1 VSDTSATVRVVAET
15 VDVSVLIP
23 VRNEASVL
31 RHVADAMRAQ
41 RFDGTF
47 ELLFVD
53 GRSDDGSREILE
65 ALAAEDPRVRV
76 LDNPARRTPQAL
88 NLALRAARGRV
99 VARMDAHTRYP
110 QDYLALGVERLERG
124 GVDWVSGPQ
133 LAEGD
138 GPWSRRVALAL
149 SSRLGTGGADF
160 RHAADEEFEVDS
172 GFTGMWLRETLERH
186 GGWDEEWLNDQDF
199 ELAARIRKAGG
210 KIVCVPAMAAGYIPR
225 DSLRRLAEQYHRY
238 GFYRVKTSLRHPES
252 LRRSHVLAPGLVIAT
267 AAAAVAP
274 RPLRRVARAGVAVYG
289 AAVLAAAAGELR
301 RAAADDDPTDATRR
315 DAADDDP
322 TDATR
327 RDAVID
333 AAALPLVFATMHL
346 SWGAGFLRGCATL
359 GVPWEALAGLT
370 SGSARR

>member
-1 VSDTSATVRVVAET
+1 VAE

-23 VRNEASVL
+23 VRNEAAVL
-31 RHVADAMRAQ
+31 RDVADAMRAQ
-41 RFDGTF
+41 RFDGSF

-53 GRSDDGSREILE
+53 GRSDDGSRAILE
-65 ALAAEDPRVRV
+65 ALAAEDARVRV

-99 VARMDAHTRYP
+99 IARMDAHTRYP
-110 QDYLALGVERLERG
+110 LDYLALGVERLERG
-124 GVDWVSGPQ
+124 GADWVSGPQ

-149 SSRLGTGGADF
+149 TSRLGTGGADF

-210 KIVCVPAMAAGYIPR
+210 RIVCVPAMAAGYIPR

-238 GFYRVKTSLRHPES
+238 GFYRVKTSLRHPETM
-252 LRRSHVLAPGLVIAT
+252 RRSHVLAPGLVVT
-267 AAAAVAP
+267 VAAAVAAP
-274 RPLRRVARAGVAVYG
+274 RPVRRAARAGVG
-289 AAVLAAAAGELR
+289 AYAAAIAATTATELR
-301 RAAADDDPTDATRR
+301 RPDARR
-315 DAADDDP
+315 
-322 TDATR
+322 R
-327 RDAVID
+327 D

-346 SWGAGFLRGCATL
+346 SWGVGFLRGCATL
-359 GVPWEALAGLT
+359 GVPWRALAGLT

>member
-1 VSDTSATVRVVAET
+1 
-15 VDVSVLIP
+15 
-23 VRNEASVL
+23 VL
-31 RHVADAMRAQ
+31 RDVADAMRAQ
-41 RFDGTF
+41 RFDRRF

-53 GRSDDGSREILE
+53 GGSDDGSRAILDR
-65 ALAAEDPRVRV
+65 LAAEDPRVRV

-88 NLALRAARGRV
+88 NLALRAARGQV
-99 VARMDAHTRYP
+99 IARMDAHTRYP
-110 QDYLALGVERLERG
+110 PDYLALGVARLRRG

-133 LAEGD
+133 LAEGE

-160 RHAADEEFEVDS
+160 RHAADEEFDVDS

-210 KIVCVPAMAAGYIPR
+210 RIVCVPAMAAGYIPR

-252 LRRSHVLAPGLVIAT
+252 LRRSHVLAPGLVVT
-267 AAAAVAP
+267 LAAAAVAP
-274 RPLRRVARAGVAVYG
+274 RPLRRAARAGVGAYT
-289 AAVLAAAAGELR
+289 AAVLGATARELR
-301 RAAADDDPTDATRR
+301 SAPAA
-315 DAADDDP
+315 
-322 TDATR
+322 
-327 RDAVID
+327 D

-346 SWGAGFLRGCATL
+346 SWGVGFLRGCVTL
-359 GVPWEALAGLT
+359 GVPWRALAGLT

>member
-1 VSDTSATVRVVAET
+1 VDPEA

-23 VRNEASVL
+23 VRNEAPLL
-31 RHVADAMRAQ
+31 REVADAMRAQ
-41 RFDGTF
+41 RFDGSF

-53 GRSDDGSREILE
+53 GRSEDGSRAILD

-88 NLALRAARGRV
+88 NVALRAARGRV
-99 VARMDAHTRYP
+99 IARMDAHTRYP
-110 QDYLALGVERLERG
+110 ADYLALGVERLERG
-124 GVDWVSGPQ
+124 DVDWVSGPQ
-133 LAEGD
+133 LAEGE

-160 RHAADEEFEVDS
+160 RHGAEEEFEVDS

-186 GGWDEEWLNDQDF
+186 GGWDDEWLNDQDF

-210 KIVCVPAMAAGYIPR
+210 RIVCVPAMAAGYIPR

-252 LRRSHVLAPGLVIAT
+252 LRRSHVLAPGLVIAL

-274 RPLRRVARAGVAVYG
+274 RMLRRVARGGVAAYATAI
-289 AAVLAAAAGELR
+289 AASTAGELR
-301 RAAADDDPTDATRR
+301 RAGGVDD
-315 DAADDDP
+315 
-322 TDATR
+322 
-327 RDAVID
+327 VVD
-333 AAALPLVFATMHL
+333 AAALPLVFATMHA
-346 SWGAGFLRGCATL
+346 SWGVGFLRGCATL
-359 GVPWEALAGLT
+359 GVPWRALAGLIG
-370 SGSARR
+370 GSARR